1 MPNEKILIN
10 ANDAFEIVT
19 DLAVQADTKGVYKA
33 FWDAARA
40 IQKMP
45 AVDAVE
51 VVHGEWSTIEDEY
64 CGLIAL
70 HCSVCNHEWWFEDD
84 VPIKHYHYCPNCGA
98 KMDGGN
104 EDG

>member
-51 VVHGEWSTIEDEY
+51 VVHGYWTTTDTILGICCICSACGSCPTMEY
-64 CGLIAL
+64 
-70 HCSVCNHEWWFEDD
+70 
-84 VPIKHYHYCPNCGA
+84 KYCPYCGA
-98 KMDGGN
+98 KMDG
-104 EDG
+104 ERRESDG